1 MGPSR
6 FCSWAIAKEGS
17 RKQNDN
23 IKEIKSFI
31 LNIFLNKGVK
41 NNEKDWISSCGGFTG
56 DCWYPSEDNYEIVE
70 FTNLLY
76 KKNNGIIKTEIN
88 YSIIDSRING
98 NDILYIAELENG
110 NILRFKFINSNLS
123 IESRDFWKEYKR
135 VTE

>member
-1 MGPSR
+1 MKKL
-6 FCSWAIAKEGS
+6 IYL
-17 RKQNDN
+17 
-23 IKEIKSFI
+23 FI
-31 LNIFLNKGVK
+31 LILGIISCSSDDGTGVDNSELIGK
-41 NNEKDWISSCGGFTG
+41 WDWISSCGGFTG

-70 FTNLLY
+70 FTNLQY
-76 KKNNGIIKTEIN
+76 KKNNGKIKTEIN

-123 IESRDFWKEYKR
+123 IESGDFWKEYKR

>member
-1 MGPSR
+1 MKKL
-6 FCSWAIAKEGS
+6 IYL
-17 RKQNDN
+17 
-23 IKEIKSFI
+23 FI
-31 LNIFLNKGVK
+31 LILGIISCSSDDGTGVDNSELIGK
-41 NNEKDWISSCGGFTG
+41 WDWISSCGGFTG

-98 NDILYIAELENG
+98 N
-110 NILRFKFINSNLS
+110 ILRFKFINSNLS
-123 IESRDFWKEYKR
+123 IESGDFWKEHKR

>member
-1 MGPSR
+1 M
-6 FCSWAIAKEGS
+6 
-17 RKQNDN
+17 
-23 IKEIKSFI
+23 
-31 LNIFLNKGVK
+31 NIFLNKGVK

-123 IESRDFWKEYKR
+123 IESGDFWKEYKR